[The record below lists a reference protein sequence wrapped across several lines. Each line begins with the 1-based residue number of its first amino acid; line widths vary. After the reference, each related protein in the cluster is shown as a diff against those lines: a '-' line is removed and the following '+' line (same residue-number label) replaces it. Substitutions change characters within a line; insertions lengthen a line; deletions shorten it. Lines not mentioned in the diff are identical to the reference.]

1 MTSTPASRSAL
12 ATTLAPRSWPSRPG
26 FAMTT
31 RMLMNSSYPQ
41 RSPGTSRG
49 GSELSP
55 GTSRGDSELLDRGV
69 TQDQVLD
76 PVIPAEIDLG
86 FGIVAAP
93 FDRQHPAEP
102 VGVMIHVVARR
113 QRGNRPG
120 AGRVHP
126 RPPRQPLR
134 GRRRGCALV
143 PPPLHQPG
151 RYLGQEPG
159 LLVIGRPAPP
169 GPRHRPGEVQPL
181 LRPGDPDVRE
191 PPLLLQLP
199 LIADRAL
206 VRED

>member
-41 RSPGTSRG
+41 RSPGTGRS

-55 GTSRGDSELLDRGV
+55 GTSRGGSELLDRGV

-76 PVIPAEIDLG
+76 PVIPAE
-86 FGIVAAP
+86 
-93 FDRQHPAEP
+93 P
-102 VGVMIHVVARR
+102 VRFIFPVVARL

-120 AGRVHP
+120 AGRVLP

-134 GRRRGCALV
+134 GRRRGGALV

-151 RYLGQEPG
+151 RYLRQEPG
-159 LLVIGRPAPP
+159 LLG
-169 GPRHRPGEVQPL
+169 
-181 LRPGDPDVRE
+181 
-191 PPLLLQLP
+191 
-199 LIADRAL
+199 
-206 VRED
+206 